1 MAAKTSPQATITKFG
16 LQEDSGTTLYAMW
29 DWTKKNTDKY
39 LTKWEYCAGG
49 VWFIGSSSSNSVDT
63 NDPAAS
69 RQSTYSIPSNATCV
83 RFTVK
88 PVSKTKGSNSKKVYW
103 TANWSTAKTYDVKQ
117 TPPVAPNIV
126 TPKLENYKLTIELD
140 NLKLNA
146 TSIQFQVVKRSGTQ
160 YVPFI
165 TGNTTIQFVTSADR
179 ESLTNGYARY
189 ACNVEA
195 GGEYKVRARS
205 SRDGAY
211 SDWSDYSGSVFTIPS
226 VPSRIITIRAE
237 SETSVYLEWAAVDSA
252 TSYDVE
258 YTTES
263 NYFDQTNETTIE
275 PGIKTNHF
283 LFTGLESGDEYFFRV
298 RAVND
303 SGESQ
308 WGGIRSVKIGKDP
321 AAPTTW
327 SSTTTVIVGDPLK
340 LYWVHNSEDGSSQTY
355 AHLEIY
361 ADDLKVVDTTIQNST
376 DEDEKDKTSVYE
388 FDTSSFREGT
398 TLKWRVRTAGVTNNM
413 GDWSI
418 QRLIDVYAPP
428 TVAVTVTD
436 ANRNVIDTVNAFPV
450 YIRAVAGPSTQS
462 PIGYHVTITADEG
475 YETVDNVGNDVLINK
490 DDQVYSRY
498 FDTTDNPLVLEL
510 LPSSITLEN
519 NISYTVICTTSM
531 NSGLTGESTTSFTV
545 GWSDENYWPNA
556 EVGVNEESY
565 TATITPYCEDD
576 DGNLIEDVTLAV
588 YRREFDGRFTEL
600 ISGVENSRNIQITD
614 PHPALD
620 YARYRIVA
628 TSNTTGAVSYYDM
641 PGYEVG
647 GKAVV
652 IQWDD
657 VWSNFD
663 TPDTAVPTELSWSGS
678 MLKLPY
684 NIDVSDN
691 YKPDVSLV
699 EYIGR
704 EHPISYYGTQLGVS
718 YSLKMS
724 IEKDDE
730 ETLYALRRLSRWM
743 GDAYVREPSGTGYW
757 ANVTVSFSQTHCS
770 LTIPVTLDI
779 TRVEGGI

>member
-1 MAAKTSPQATITKFG
+1 MATNSNQVTITKFG
-16 LQEDSGTTLYAMW
+16 LQSGSGTTLYAMW

-88 PVSKTKGSNSKKVYW
+88 PVSKTKSSKTKKVYW
-103 TANWSTAKTYDVKQ
+103 TANWSTAKKYDVKQ
-117 TPPVAPNIV
+117 SPPVTPNIV
-126 TPKLENYKLTIELD
+126 NPKLENYRLTIELD

-146 TSIQFQVVKRSGTQ
+146 TSIQFQVVKRKGTQ

-165 TGNTTIQFVTSADR
+165 TGNTTIQFVTSADKA
-179 ESLTNGYARY
+179 SLTNGYARY

-205 SRDGAY
+205 SRDGIY
-211 SDWSDYSGSVFTIPS
+211 SDWSDYSGSVYTIPS
-226 VPSRIITIRAE
+226 VPSGITTMRAS
-237 SETSVYLEWAAVDSA
+237 SETSVYLEWATVDSA

-258 YTTES
+258 YTTEK
-263 NYFDQTNETTIE
+263 NYFDQTNDTTTE
-275 PGIKTNHF
+275 PGIELNHF
-283 LFTGLESGDEYFFRV
+283 EFTGLETGDEYFFRV
-298 RAVND
+298 RAVNS
-303 SGESQ
+303 SGESK
-308 WGGIRSVKIGKDP
+308 WSGIKSVVIGKDP

-327 SSTTTVIVGDPLK
+327 SSTTTVIVGDPLN

-355 AHLEIY
+355 AHLEVY
-361 ADDLKVVDTTIQNST
+361 ADDLKVIDTTIQNST
-376 DEDEKDKTSVYE
+376 DEEEKDKTSVYE
-388 FDTSSFREGT
+388 FDTSKYQEGS
-398 TLKWRVRTAGVTNNM
+398 TLKWRVRTAGITNNF

-418 QRLIDVYAPP
+418 QRVIDIYAPP
-428 TVAVTVTD
+428 TVALTVTD
-436 ANRNVIDTVNAFPV
+436 KDGEAIDTISAFPV
-450 YIRAVAGPSTQS
+450 YIRALAGPSTQS

-475 YETVDNVGNDVLINK
+475 YETVDNIGNDVLISK
-490 DDQVYSRY
+490 GDQVYSQY
-498 FDTTDNPLVLEL
+498 FDTTSNPLELML
-510 LPSSITLEN
+510 LPSSVTLEN
-519 NISYTVICTTSM
+519 NISYTVVCTASM
-531 NSGLTGESTTSFTV
+531 DSGLTGEASTVFTV
-545 GWSDENYWPNA
+545 AWSDENYWPNA
-556 EVGVNEESY
+556 EVGIDEESY

-576 DGNLIEDVTLAV
+576 EGNLIEDLTLAV

-600 ISGVENSRNIQITD
+600 ISGVENTMNVQITD

-628 TSNTTGAVSYYDM
+628 TSKTTGAVSYYDM

-647 GKAVV
+647 GNAVI

-691 YKPDVSLV
+691 HKPDVSLV

-718 YSLKMS
+718 SSWKME

-743 GDAYVREPSGTGYW
+743 GDAYVREPSGSGYW